1 MESLLGII
9 VVLLVVS
16 VGTVAAAR
24 ALKLPPLVG
33 YLVVGLLLGPHAL
46 ALAPDTDVTRWL
58 AEIGVVFLMFSIG
71 LEFSLPKLRAMR
83 SLVFGLGA
91 KWYSGHSL
99 RSGGA
104 TDLFV
109 QRVPYFLIKK
119 MGRWKSE
126 AAMIYYR
133 CDDDVRQAV
142 AVAFD
147 NLAKEVG
154 GGVCR

>member
-83 SLVFGLGA
+83 SLVFGLGGLQVGL
-91 KWYSGHSL
+91 WRCPL
-99 RSGGA
+99 R
-104 TDLFV
+104 
-109 QRVPYFLIKK
+109 Q
-119 MGRWKSE
+119 W
-126 AAMIYYR
+126 
-133 CDDDVRQAV
+133 
-142 AVAFD
+142 
-147 NLAKEVG
+147 
-154 GGVCR
+154 

>member
-91 KWYSGHSL
+91 FRLDSPFWRLWRLSCLPRIST
-99 RSGGA
+99 A
-104 TDLFV
+104 WA
-109 QRVPYFLIKK
+109 
-119 MGRWKSE
+119 GRLE
-126 AAMIYYR
+126 
-133 CDDDVRQAV
+133 
-142 AVAFD
+142 
-147 NLAKEVG
+147 
-154 GGVCR
+154 